1 MAAKDGAKEK
11 DKDKEKDEKKE
22 KEKDGG
28 VINAVYKVNLHCRQ
42 CGREI
47 KKPLMATPG
56 IHNVEVDMEKGEIKA
71 KGVFD
76 PVQIQKRLE
85 KLCKKKIELVSP
97 KIQIKETP
105 VVEKKIVKETKE
117 PISRTILVKVN
128 MHCNK
133 CEQDLKKKLIKRK
146 GIHNVKTD
154 MKAQT
159 LTVEGTIEPEKLVS
173 YLRKKVHKHAEIV
186 PPKPEKKE
194 ETKEKEKGASK
205 PEAKKEETKE
215 KEKGASKPE
224 EKKEETKEKEKGAS
238 KPAEKKEE
246 TKEEKGIS
254 KPAEKQEEKKEKEKD
269 SGEKSSEPITRV
281 VEARE
286 DMKVVEV
293 KTKESNTP
301 YFIHYVYAPQTF
313 SDENPNACYIM

>member
-47 KKPLMATPG
+47 KKPLMATQG
-56 IHNVEVDMEKGEIKA
+56 VHNVEVDMEKGEIKA

-97 KIQIKETP
+97 KIPIKETP
-105 VVEKKIVKETKE
+105 VIDKKIVKEPKE

-159 LTVEGTIEPEKLVS
+159 LTVEGTIEPEKTS
-173 YLRKKVHKHAEIV
+173 IV
-186 PPKPEKKE
+186 FKKKE
-194 ETKEKEKGASK
+194 
-205 PEAKKEETKE
+205 KKEETKE

-246 TKEEKGIS
+246 TKEKEKGAS
-254 KPAEKQEEKKEKEKD
+254 KPAEKQEEKKEKEKEKEKD

-281 VEARE
+281 VETKE
-286 DMKVVEV
+286 DMQVVEV
-293 KTKESNTP
+293 KPKESNAP

>member
-11 DKDKEKDEKKE
+11 EKDKEKDEKKE

-47 KKPLMATPG
+47 KKPLMATQG
-56 IHNVEVDMEKGEIKA
+56 VHNVEVDMEKGEIKA

-97 KIQIKETP
+97 KIPIKETP
-105 VVEKKIVKETKE
+105 VIDKKIVKEPKE

-194 ETKEKEKGASK
+194 ETKEKEKSASK
-205 PEAKKEETKE
+205 PVEKKEETKE
-215 KEKGASKPE
+215 KEKDASKPA

-238 KPAEKKEE
+238 KPAEK
-246 TKEEKGIS
+246 
-254 KPAEKQEEKKEKEKD
+254 QEEKKEKEKEKEKD

-281 VEARE
+281 VETKE
-286 DMKVVEV
+286 DMQVVEV
-293 KTKESNTP
+293 KPKESNAP

>member
-11 DKDKEKDEKKE
+11 EKEKEKDEKKE

-56 IHNVEVDMEKGEIKA
+56 VHNVEVDMEKGEIKA

-105 VVEKKIVKETKE
+105 VIEKKIVKEPKE
-117 PISRTILVKVN
+117 PTSRTILVKVN

-146 GIHNVKTD
+146 
-154 MKAQT
+154 
-159 LTVEGTIEPEKLVS
+159 VEGTIEPEKLVS

-205 PEAKKEETKE
+205 PEEKKEETKE
-215 KEKGASKPE
+215 KGKGASKPA

-238 KPAEKKEE
+238 KPAEK
-246 TKEEKGIS
+246 
-254 KPAEKQEEKKEKEKD
+254 QEEKKEKD

-281 VEARE
+281 VETRG
-286 DMKVVEV
+286 DMQVVEV
-293 KTKESNTP
+293 KPKESNAP

>member
-146 GIHNVKTD
+146 
-154 MKAQT
+154 
-159 LTVEGTIEPEKLVS
+159 VEGTIEPEKLVS

-205 PEAKKEETKE
+205 P
-215 KEKGASKPE
+215 
-224 EKKEETKEKEKGAS
+224 
-238 KPAEKKEE
+238 AEKKEE
-246 TKEEKGIS
+246 TKEEKGAS
-254 KPAEKQEEKKEKEKD
+254 KPAEKQEEKKEKEKEKEKEKD

-281 VEARE
+281 VEAKG

-293 KTKESNTP
+293 KPKESNAP